1 MNLLIRF
8 LKVEEEIEKLYLFLI
23 RMEISCQKY
32 SDAYQ
37 YMMKRIDALTK
48 EENKLLVE
56 MEGTH
61 LDVKKE
67 LQSYSV
73 KEMPINLGFHTNA
86 SVLRFEKMIDSVW
99 GDSGIE
105 YADALYYDIHRILL
119 KFLEYM
125 IDNPY
130 YENIRKDLISFK
142 YDIIFLDYN
151 VENDFLTEKDMSCIS
166 LDSRILQGILPSSKY
181 IDQAILILEI
191 EEAIKQIQCIGDV
204 SEKTSSYTLVV
215 IKMMQIFA
223 RMALCRNE
231 ELNCVMDDVQSL
243 LEDEEIDFRVK
254 EIMTELA
261 EIFEQIQNSFYFS
274 R

>member
-23 RMEISCQKY
+23 RMEISGQKY
-32 SDAYQ
+32 SDAYR

-56 MEGTH
+56 MEGTY